1 MNFPITDLLMSGS
14 GSDDGADGSSLRP
27 QTNAVHSANLF
38 SETHTPRAGTHKRV
52 CSSDAAM
59 SDITKNIST
68 ISSTR
73 STSFVTINTVKSNDS
88 TQLPRSASQP
98 QGQGQGQGQTL
109 RSSLRNILGGHGH
122 TAAAPLPPFVGGS
135 DTKRSKGR
143 GESGLSETDDTE
155 RGGMSVLLMSQQPS
169 LKGDQRAFLKRFSS
183 TQVCSCSTSLHFT
196 SLHLLLLLML
206 SLFVAD
212 R

>member
-1 MNFPITDLLMSGS
+1 MNFCLTDLLMSGS

-98 QGQGQGQGQTL
+98 PGQGQGQTL
-109 RSSLRNILGGHGH
+109 RSSLRNILGGPGH
-122 TAAAPLPPFVGGS
+122 TAAAALPPFVGSS

-183 TQVCSCSTSLHFT
+183 TQVCSYYTL
-196 SLHLLLLLML
+196 LRLLLLL